1 LGDASTILLMPQGS
15 NFLLLRQKK
24 SHQRKG
30 DPDDCPD
37 PAMLRKKRNGP
48 KLASLRQRAVLIA
61 FFLRFS
67 GTIHGDP
74 GAGDKNTWIASPRS
88 YIDAITL
95 QQEYLLKISGLQD
108 KHTNHQAHF

>member
-1 LGDASTILLMPQGS
+1 MPQGS

-24 SHQRKG
+24 GHQRKG

-37 PAMLRKKRNGP
+37 PAMLEKKRNGP

-67 GTIHGDP
+67 GTINGDP
-74 GAGDKNTWIASPRS
+74 ERRMFDRFAMRVTRILRS
-88 YIDAITL
+88 CAR
-95 QQEYLLKISGLQD
+95 
-108 KHTNHQAHF
+108 HTHTPVVAPPIRGELVEP

>member
-1 LGDASTILLMPQGS
+1 VPQGS

-37 PAMLRKKRNGP
+37 PAMLRKKRNGL
-48 KLASLRQRAVLIA
+48 KLASLKHRAVLIA

-67 GTIHGDP
+67 GTINGDP
-74 GAGDKNTWIASPRS
+74 SNTN
-88 YIDAITL
+88 
-95 QQEYLLKISGLQD
+95 ISS
-108 KHTNHQAHF
+108 K